1 VKIEFRSSFLKD
13 VRKVKDVTVK
23 KQVAALIGEAENA
36 NHLSELE
43 NIKKLKGRENFYR
56 IRIGDY
62 RLGLIATENELVFIR
77 FLHRKDIYRYF
88 P

>member
-13 VRKVKDVTVK
+13 VRKVKDATVK